1 MKKSI
6 KDVFNADVF
15 VGYIENKSPNFG
27 MSNELESLFPIKP
40 MTGLEYSYIVTA
52 TGAVELTAPSAFDA
66 EPIAQHRKGF
76 DAMKGELPLWRR
88 MMNLSEKERQELMIM
103 LDGNNE
109 LGIEALIARTYDDQ
123 ATLIDGARMTMEFL
137 RSRVLMDGKINIESK
152 GGVVSVDYKVPSD
165 QKITLSS
172 GQTWDTPAL
181 DIVSQI
187 QGWLDKVE
195 EKTGVRPDTMI
206 MNRNTFKYLRGN
218 KQLVAN
224 ILPAGALGTDIQ
236 NTLFITDMKI
246 MEALKALTGLSEIK
260 IYNKKVSM
268 DGKILDLIED
278 NKICIYPSGM
288 LLGNTLIAPSPAEF
302 NAQYSANS
310 GAQVAVTS
318 EGIAVNMTVNEKA
331 PYTAET
337 QVEFLG
343 LPSFLASNLV
353 IQATV
358 KS

>member
-52 TGAVELTAPSAFDA
+52 TGAVELTSPSAFDA

-109 LGIEALIARTYDDQ
+109 PGIEALIARTYDDQ

-152 GGVVSVDYKVPSD
+152 GG
-165 QKITLSS
+165 
-172 GQTWDTPAL
+172 G
-181 DIVSQI
+181 
-187 QGWLDKVE
+187 
-195 EKTGVRPDTMI
+195 R
-206 MNRNTFKYLRGN
+206 
-218 KQLVAN
+218 
-224 ILPAGALGTDIQ
+224 
-236 NTLFITDMKI
+236 
-246 MEALKALTGLSEIK
+246 
-260 IYNKKVSM
+260 
-268 DGKILDLIED
+268 
-278 NKICIYPSGM
+278 
-288 LLGNTLIAPSPAEF
+288 
-302 NAQYSANS
+302 
-310 GAQVAVTS
+310 
-318 EGIAVNMTVNEKA
+318 
-331 PYTAET
+331 
-337 QVEFLG
+337 
-343 LPSFLASNLV
+343 
-353 IQATV
+353 
-358 KS
+358 